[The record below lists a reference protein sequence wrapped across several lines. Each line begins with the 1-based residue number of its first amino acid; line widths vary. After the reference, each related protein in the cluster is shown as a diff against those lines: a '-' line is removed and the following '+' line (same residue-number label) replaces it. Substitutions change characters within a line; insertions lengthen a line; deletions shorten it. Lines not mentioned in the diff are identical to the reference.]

1 LNEHSFVKSVHRKL
15 PRSIYRW
22 KIHDSFTGGVPDA
35 MYAGPSGMLFV
46 EYKYLKNLPKKDTT
60 VITTG
65 LSPLQLN
72 WLNQMMD
79 YGHRC
84 VVAIGSSRG
93 IFVIS
98 DANTLN
104 ENISNAKFQSL
115 LISLDEFIEYICN
128 TVNTNE
134 SINPSRKLQ
143 TDLERKKT

>member
-1 LNEHSFVKSVHRKL
+1 
-15 PRSIYRW
+15 
-22 KIHDSFTGGVPDA
+22 VPDA

>member
-1 LNEHSFVKSVHRKL
+1 MNEHSFVKSVHRKL

-72 WLNQMMD
+72 WLNQMMG
-79 YGHRC
+79 YGHLC

-98 DANTLN
+98 DTNTLN

-128 TVNTNE
+128 MVNTNE
-134 SINPSRKLQ
+134 PINPSRKLQ
-143 TDLERKKT
+143 TDLERKKA

>member
-1 LNEHSFVKSVHRKL
+1 MNEHSFVKSVHRKL
-15 PRSIYRW
+15 PKSIYRW

>member
-1 LNEHSFVKSVHRKL
+1 MNEHSFVKSVHRKL
-15 PRSIYRW
+15 PKSIYRW

-115 LISLDEFIEYICN
+115 LISLDEFIKYICN

>member
-1 LNEHSFVKSVHRKL
+1 
-15 PRSIYRW
+15 
-22 KIHDSFTGGVPDA
+22 
-35 MYAGPSGMLFV
+35 MLFV

-72 WLNQMMD
+72 WLNQMMG
-79 YGHRC
+79 YGHLC

-98 DANTLN
+98 DTNTLN

-128 TVNTNE
+128 MVNTNE
-134 SINPSRKLQ
+134 PINPSRKLQ
-143 TDLERKKT
+143 TDLERKKA